1 MIVGITET
9 YDPCFVKDFES
20 MLTQPVNIVITKELT
35 DKLIDICIRNKEK
48 IILHHTVTGHG
59 KHQSN
64 QTLNLL
70 NMNLASLRNLLV

>member
-35 DKLIDICIRNKEK
+35 DELIDICIRNKEK
-48 IILHHTVTGHG
+48 LFCTI
-59 KHQSN
+59 Q
-64 QTLNLL
+64 
-70 NMNLASLRNLLV
+70 